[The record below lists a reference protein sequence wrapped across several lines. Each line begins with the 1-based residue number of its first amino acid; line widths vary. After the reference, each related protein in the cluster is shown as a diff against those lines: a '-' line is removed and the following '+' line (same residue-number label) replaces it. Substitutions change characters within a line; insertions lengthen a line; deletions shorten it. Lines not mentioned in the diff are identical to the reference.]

1 MYVPVLGKPRGLS
14 GARLKDTE
22 EAAARMTSSERSRNR
37 SGLEDMEVD
46 SVADPG
52 EEDVDMTSS
61 EQLAIWR
68 LLPHLQSLP
77 EAMLKKL
84 PLTAMFQLN
93 SALAKDQKNSA
104 KMNVNTRLAANAQK
118 LSAKPTRIAS
128 GEDNRRDM
136 LHSSRFL
143 GGACCSNT
151 ELWLQAR
158 RAIGEDGVLAL
169 GNYDLDSVGC
179 GGSVTPRGW
188 QELHNPASKELKL
201 KLFYLPNVANSGL
214 SAKRVNLEGG
224 DDALSIGDSMREI
237 ADMDS
242 YKAALNTARE
252 AMQSALPWNRSI
264 GAIVG
269 FMQNNNYLQAD
280 LGGNARRGAIL
291 TEFTDYVLGRNALNW
306 ENCQPFLTTDELAH
320 VWGNWKGKR
329 AIAISA
335 KPEEKKSNTFSR
347 EKRSD
352 ICRMYNVG
360 KCRQQADKECKTP
373 WGKMLRHV
381 CNKYVAGGKMCEK
394 EHTRVDHK

>member
-1 MYVPVLGKPRGLS
+1 M
-14 GARLKDTE
+14 AANERL
-22 EAAARMTSSERSRNR
+22 RSR
-37 SGLEDMEVD
+37 SGLEDMDMEVD

-52 EEDVDMTSS
+52 EDDMDMSGS

-84 PLTAMFQLN
+84 PLSAMFQLN

-104 KMNVNTRLAANAQK
+104 KMNVNSRLAANAQK
-118 LSAKPTRIAS
+118 LTAKPTQVHS
-128 GEDNRRDM
+128 GLDNRRDM
-136 LHSSRFL
+136 LHQSRFM

-158 RAIGEDGVLAL
+158 KAIGEDGVVAL
-169 GNYDLDSVGC
+169 GNYDMDSVGC

-214 SAKRVNLEGG
+214 SAKKVNLDGG
-224 DDALSIGDSMREI
+224 DEALSIGDSMREI
-237 ADMDS
+237 ADVDS

-269 FMQNNNYLQAD
+269 FMMNNSYLQAD

-335 KPEEKKSNTFSR
+335 KPEEKKSQPYNK
-347 EKRSD
+347 EKRSSD
-352 ICRMYNVG
+352 ICRMYNVS
-360 KCRQQADKECKTP
+360 KCRQQQDKDCKTP
-373 WGKMLRHV
+373 WGKVLRHV

-394 EHTRVDHK
+394 DHPRADHK